1 MARIFC
7 RPNKPNGA
15 ENKASATPGPSASSM
30 WGSGVRGGVKLRPQ
44 RAVLRCKRL
53 QPLNQDLVLTPRVRE
68 RNGELSRGHLSRS
81 ACRHVKQRAKRSGRI
96 QNRRL
101 VSSPSGAVGAEDL
114 NDDEPEKIP
123 RSQDTETRDAI
134 DPWRL

>member
-1 MARIFC
+1 MALFFC
-7 RPNKPNGA
+7 RATKPKGA
-15 ENKASATPGPSASSM
+15 ENKASATPGSSASSM
-30 WGSGVRGGVKLRPQ
+30 WGSGVRGDVKLRPQ
-44 RAVLRCKRL
+44 RAVLRCKRP

-68 RNGELSRGHLSRS
+68 RNGGVSRGHLSRS

-114 NDDEPEKIP
+114 QADEPAQTP
-123 RSQDTETRDAI
+123 RST
-134 DPWRL
+134 